1 MVLSRARTPGIW
13 MTEQQF
19 LNVLDDL
26 HVVRVRR
33 PEGGKITLT
42 VAGETGEETLTVSDL
57 KSRTMATLAEL
68 EDLKRE
74 IQENQ
79 FASPL
84 ESEITTRDQQRMRV
98 RYAKR
103 DEQLTSE
110 EGAEKLRL
118 LREVDAGISRYRR
131 IIGGMNYLQIHY
143 RELQP
148 TLTRRDVPL
157 DALLGAREEGRQ
169 VWTKGIK
176 SAANYCIREAAKP
189 ANAGRSA
196 MEICREFLQHYVLQG
211 EEEYSAEQLHRNI
224 QQILRLDR
232 TD

>member
-1 MVLSRARTPGIW
+1 MVLSRARAPGIW

-57 KSRTMATLAEL
+57 KSRTAATLAEL

-74 IQENQ
+74 IEENQ

-84 ESEITTRDQQRMRV
+84 ESEITTRDHQRMRV

-103 DEQLTSE
+103 DEQLTNE

-148 TLTRRDVPL
+148 TLTRRDMPL
-157 DALLGAREEGRQ
+157 GALLGVREEGRQ

-176 SAANYCIREAAKP
+176 SAANYCIKEAAKP
-189 ANAGRSA
+189 ANVGRSA

>member
-1 MVLSRARTPGIW
+1 MILSRARTPGIW

-57 KSRTMATLAEL
+57 KSKTAATLAEL

-148 TLTRRDVPL
+148 TLTRRDMPL
-157 DALLGAREEGRQ
+157 GALLGVREEGRQ

-176 SAANYCIREAAKP
+176 SAANYCIKEAAKP
-189 ANAGRSA
+189 ANVGRSA